1 MSRTILLGAVS
12 ALIGTSILLDSA
24 PTSAY
29 AADYKVGPVVVADPW
44 SNATPKGATVG
55 GGYMKITNTGTVPDR
70 LIGGSTDSASKL
82 EVHEM
87 KMENGVM
94 KMRPVQ
100 GGLTINPGQTVELS
114 PGGPYHVMFVDLR
127 KPLVTGDHVKASL
140 TFEKAGTVSIE
151 YDVLA
156 MGAKPGNNMPGMNMP
171 GH

>member
-1 MSRTILLGAVS
+1 MERTPFLTAGLLVM
-12 ALIGTSILLDSA
+12 ALTTAHAG
-24 PTSAY
+24 
-29 AADYKVGPVVVADPW
+29 DYQVGSLVVTDPW

-55 GGYMKITNTGTVPDR
+55 AGYMKITNNGTVPDR
-70 LIGGSTDSASKL
+70 LISGSTDSASRF

-114 PGGPYHVMFVDLR
+114 PGANHVMFRDL
-127 KPLVTGDHVKASL
+127 KKAFLMGDHIKASL
-140 TFEKAGTVSIE
+140 MFEKSGTVDIE
-151 YDVLA
+151 YDVLP
-156 MGAKPGNNMPGMNMP
+156 MGAKLGHQMPTGNMQMRGMNMP

>member
-1 MSRTILLGAVS
+1 MSRIVLLPVFLLLALTS
-12 ALIGTSILLDSA
+12 AL
-24 PTSAY
+24 
-29 AADYKVGPVVVADPW
+29 AADYKVGSVVVADPW

-55 GGYMKITNTGTVPDR
+55 AGYMKITNNGTVPDR
-70 LIGGSTDSASKL
+70 LVGGATESASKL

-100 GGLTINPGQTVELS
+100 GGLTINPGQTVDLS
-114 PGGPYHVMFVDLR
+114 PDTYHVMFEGLK
-127 KPLVTGDHVKASL
+127 KPLVAGDHVKASL
-140 TFEKAGTVSIE
+140 AFEKAGTVNIE

-156 MGAKPGNNMPGMNMP
+156 LGAKPSQQTPGKSMQMPGMNMP